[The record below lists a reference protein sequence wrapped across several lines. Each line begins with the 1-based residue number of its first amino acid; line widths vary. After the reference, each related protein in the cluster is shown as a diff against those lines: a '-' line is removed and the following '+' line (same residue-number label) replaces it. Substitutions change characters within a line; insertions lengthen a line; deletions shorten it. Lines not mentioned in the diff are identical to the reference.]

1 MKQVEPFSGLC
12 VPVKTENFPKRRL
25 HVGRS
30 GSSPLPAIVSQHK
43 VDDKV
48 VLNGFKLTTSQAVQG
63 MSSARAG
70 VKGYGRVRGEIVSLY
85 YYH

>member
-12 VPVKTENFPKRRL
+12 VPVKNENFPKRRL

-30 GSSPLPAIVSQHK
+30 GSSPLPAIVPPHK
-43 VDDKV
+43 ADDKV